1 VDQLK
6 IEKNRDK
13 EILNEKEREAK
24 FLMLKLKDF

>member
-24 FLMLKLKDF
+24 FLMLKLKEF